1 MSDIQ
6 EIAKLIDS
14 AGSRVFYLRYTKKSG
29 EESEGVFHA
38 HVKYNLRG
46 GEDSTKHIG
55 FYKNPYNVQ
64 KKRWSKINLGNIT
77 EAKIDGKVYRFV

>member
-6 EIAKLIDS
+6 KIAKLIDS

-38 HVKYNLRG
+38 QALKRKRGGVDSTVHLPHMYNL
-46 GEDSTKHIG
+46 
-55 FYKNPYNVQ
+55 YNMHKQ
-64 KKRWSKINLGNIT
+64 RWSKINVFKVT
-77 EAKIDGKVYRFV
+77 EVKVNGKTYKF